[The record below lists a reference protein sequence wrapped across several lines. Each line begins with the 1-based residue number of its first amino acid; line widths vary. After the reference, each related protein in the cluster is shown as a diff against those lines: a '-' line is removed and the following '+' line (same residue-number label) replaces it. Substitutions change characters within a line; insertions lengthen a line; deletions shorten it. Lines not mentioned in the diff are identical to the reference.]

1 MQVRSTFTLLAFILT
16 PGHLMGVTNQ
26 DRQGRGHDN
35 VDSSSARSSELSCS
49 KITGRCAPADTPLR
63 PIRAADGVNRLE
75 NGKIPAPPQRKTD
88 SNQQQNSVKPT
99 TAQASLPLGPTCYPS
114 KKCISQSVEITSPNK
129 ITYRNSCSGAVVL
142 TIGDTCNG
150 HNMSG
155 RTVVSVPAI
164 GSAQVDLNRSDCSVL
179 GGNTHS
185 RWIEKAC
192 DP

>member
-1 MQVRSTFTLLAFILT
+1 MQIRLIYILLSFLFM
-16 PGHLMGVTNQ
+16 PGQLKAATN
-26 DRQGRGHDN
+26 DERQGRGHGT
-35 VDSSSARSSELSCS
+35 VDSSSTQNSELSCS
-49 KITGRCAPADTPLR
+49 KITGRCAPANTPLR
-63 PIRAADGVNRLE
+63 SIRAADGVIRLE
-75 NGKIPAPPQRKTD
+75 NGKIPTPPQRQTD
-88 SNQQQNSVKPT
+88 SNQQQKT
-99 TAQASLPLGPTCYPS
+99 TTPQTASPSGPACYPS

-129 ITYRNSCSGAVVL
+129 ITYRNSCSGAVIL

-155 RTVVSVPAI
+155 RTVVSVPAN
-164 GSAQVDLNRSDCSVL
+164 GTAQADLNRSDCSVL